1 MKTIN
6 KQKFATELLDLINES
21 EGTFKVSISEKTND
35 AITAVVKDLQT
46 SAISILQAT
55 PEGISTIYL
64 YDDEMLA
71 VNAIL

>member
-21 EGTFKVSISEKTND
+21 ECAFKVSISENND

-55 PEGISTIYL
+55 PEGVSTIYL
-64 YDDEMLA
+64 YEEEKLA

>member
-6 KQKFATELLDLINES
+6 KQKFASELLDLVNES
-21 EGTFKVSISEKTND
+21 ECAFKVSISETND

-64 YDDEMLA
+64 YEEEKLA

>member
-1 MKTIN
+1 MKIIN

-21 EGTFKVSISEKTND
+21 ECAFKVSISETND
-35 AITAVVKDLQT
+35 SITAVVKDLQT

-64 YDDEMLA
+64 YEDEKLA

>member
-6 KQKFATELLDLINES
+6 KQKFASELLDLINES
-21 EGTFKVSISEKTND
+21 ECAFKVSISETND
-35 AITAVVKDLQT
+35 SITAVVKDLQT

-64 YDDEMLA
+64 YEDEKLA

>member
-1 MKTIN
+1 MKIIN
-6 KQKFATELLDLINES
+6 KQKFASELLDLINES
-21 EGTFKVSISEKTND
+21 ECAFKMSISETND
-35 AITAVVKDLQT
+35 SITAVVKDLHT

-64 YDDEMLA
+64 YEDEKLA